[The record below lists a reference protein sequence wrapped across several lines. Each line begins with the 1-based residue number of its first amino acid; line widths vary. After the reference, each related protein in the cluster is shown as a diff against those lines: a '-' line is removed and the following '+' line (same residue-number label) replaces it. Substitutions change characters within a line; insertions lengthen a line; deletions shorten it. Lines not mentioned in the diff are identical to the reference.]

1 HLQLIDIADQPRF
14 GELNVAA
21 NFQCLWCYPDP
32 YIYLA
37 VDLVGEERVQQFYP
51 VRSMQEAGAL
61 LVGGS
66 DWDVTSLNP
75 LEAIETA
82 VRRQDPYTD
91 SGPVLGMD
99 EAIDLEA
106 ALDMYTRNAAHIMR
120 LEEKTGS
127 IEVGKRADLVVLDR
141 DLFAIPPT
149 EISEAQ
155 VLLTLMD
162 GREVYRADGAE

>member
-1 HLQLIDIADQPRF
+1 MCIRDR
-14 GELNVAA
+14 
-21 NFQCLWCYPDP
+21 
-32 YIYLA
+32 
-37 VDLVGEERVQQFYP
+37 FYP
-51 VRSMQEAGAL
+51 VKSLLDAGAL

-91 SGPVLGMD
+91 TGPVLG
-99 EAIDLEA
+99 ENEEIDLVT
-106 ALDMYTRNAAHIMR
+106 ALDMYTRNAAKVMS
-120 LEEKTGS
+120 LETKTGS
-127 IEVGKRADLVVLDR
+127 IAVGKRADLVVLDR
-141 DLFAIPPT
+141 NLFSIPAT

-162 GREVYRADGAE
+162 GKEVYRAGGVD